1 MEGKK
6 NDTGKSRVDLLLPE
20 FLLEVG
26 DVLALGAVKYGEAN
40 WRMVSKQRYVAAT
53 LRHFFAFMAGEIR
66 DPESGKQHLAH
77 CATNIMFL
85 WEKTRE
91 ASHDTGGHQRATE
104 QATEQP

>member
-26 DVLALGAVKYGEAN
+26 DVLALGAQKYGEHN
-40 WRMVSKQRYVAAT
+40 WRLVSKGRYVAAT
-53 LRHFFAFMAGEIR
+53 LRHFFAFMGGEIL

-91 ASHDTGGHQRATE
+91 ASHLARSGSGASTE
-104 QATEQP
+104 APR

>member
-6 NDTGKSRVDLLLPE
+6 NDAGKSRVDLLLPE

-26 DVLALGAVKYGEAN
+26 EVLELGARKYGEHN
-40 WRMVSKQRYVAAT
+40 WRLVSRQRYVAAT
-53 LRHFFAFMAGEIR
+53 MRHLLAFMAGEVY

-77 CATNIMFL
+77 CATNVMCL

-91 ASHDTGGHQRATE
+91 ASHNAGGSSRASSE
-104 QATEQP
+104 APEQP

>member
-6 NDTGKSRVDLLLPE
+6 NDMGKSRVDLLLPE

-26 DVLALGAVKYGEAN
+26 DVLALGATKYGQSN
-40 WRMVSKQRYVAAT
+40 WRLVSTQRYVAAT
-53 LRHFFAFMAGEIR
+53 LRHFFAFMSGEIV
-66 DPESGKQHLAH
+66 DAESGKQHLAH

-91 ASHDTGGHQRATE
+91 ASNVARSAERASPE
-104 QATEQP
+104 ATD